1 MAAFMLYNC
10 SVVVN
15 SIDLSDHV
23 TSITFTENA
32 AELETTAMGDSN
44 VTLIGG
50 LKSGSIDL
58 EFNQDMQASETQAT
72 IRGLLGTVTTVVIK
86 SDASA
91 VSAANPSWTFSALVT
106 EWPSVNGAVGE
117 LATATVSWPLSGAVV
132 EATS

>member
-1 MAAFMLYNC
+1 MAAFMLYNA
-10 SVVVN
+10 SVQVN
-15 SIDLSDHV
+15 SVDLSDHV

-44 VTLIGG
+44 VTRIGG
-50 LKSGSIDL
+50 LLDGNIDL

-72 IRGLLGTVTTVVIK
+72 IRALVGTVTTVVVK

-106 EWPSVNGAVGE
+106 EWPSVNGTVGE
-117 LATATVSWPLSGAVV
+117 LATASISWPLTGAVV
-132 EATS
+132 QAVS

>member
-1 MAAFMLYNC
+1 MAAFMLYNA
-10 SVVVN
+10 SVQVN
-15 SIDLSDHV
+15 SVDLSDHV

-32 AELETTAMGDSN
+32 AELETTSMGDSN
-44 VTLIGG
+44 ITLIGG

>member
-1 MAAFMLYNC
+1 M
-10 SVVVN
+10 
-15 SIDLSDHV
+15 
-23 TSITFTENA
+23 
-32 AELETTAMGDSN
+32 
-44 VTLIGG
+44 TLIGG

>member
-1 MAAFMLYNC
+1 MAAFMLYNA
-10 SVVVN
+10 SVTIN
-15 SIDLSDHV
+15 SVDLSDHV

-91 VSAANPSWTFSALVT
+91 VSAANPSWTFSALDT

>member
-1 MAAFMLYNC
+1 MAAFMLYNA
-10 SVVVN
+10 SVTIN
-15 SIDLSDHV
+15 SVDLSDHV